1 MFLITMIR
9 FALTALTTAI
19 NAWKWLNTPAAPPA
33 LPAGSGL
40 RPHRRY
46 LLSDE
51 GDVFEESMTR
61 VPEYAIYVEEWF
73 DTHGNK
79 RCRILYDGE
88 EIPHSWTSSPFD
100 KEPKRPWVWI
110 GNAASE
116 IDLTRTFDKY
126 LVVGNKITPEFLSH
140 ILPGRNVAYMDPV
153 TFNQHEFPE
162 QGITIEENV

>member
-1 MFLITMIR
+1 MLLITMVRLVLSI
-9 FALTALTTAI
+9 LGGAI
-19 NAWKWLNTPAAPPA
+19 NAWRWLSTPAPPA
-33 LPAGSGL
+33 LPAGTGL

-51 GDVFEESMTR
+51 GDVFEESMNR

-88 EIPHSWTSSPFD
+88 EIPHSWNSSPFD

-110 GNAASE
+110 GNTASE

-162 QGITIEENV
+162 QGIVIEENV